1 MEGSRINSFMWIA
14 GKMKCPVLRDMS
26 IRYQNV
32 FLAVASVI

>member
-14 GKMKCPVLRDMS
+14 GKMKCPVLRDTS